1 MPEVTLHSSAAA
13 SRPDHVARSCNSGAD
28 QPAVGAP
35 PPRSL
40 PAGRFGALGAD
51 TQLLP
56 QHTAMKHV
64 VTQRLA
70 LGVGGILVALAALFA
85 WLINL

>member
-1 MPEVTLHSSAAA
+1 
-13 SRPDHVARSCNSGAD
+13 
-28 QPAVGAP
+28 
-35 PPRSL
+35 L

-70 LGVGGILVALAALFA
+70 LGVGAILTALAALFA
-85 WLINL
+85 YLMNL